1 MIVGDSVPTSRQR
14 GGAALGDGFPRQC
27 AHWLGMTG
35 AKRRGDVGIVPPTKS
50 QRVRA
55 KRADRVVRPYKGL
68 SKIPARDVEDAV
80 PYGMA
85 ENGADRVV
93 RPCKR
98 TVKGRR

>member
-1 MIVGDSVPTSRQR
+1 MIVGNGVPTSRQR

-35 AKRRGDVGIVPPTKS
+35 AKRRGDVGI
-50 QRVRA
+50 A
-55 KRADRVVRPYKGL
+55 
-68 SKIPARDVEDAV
+68 
-80 PYGMA
+80 PYGMT

-93 RPCKR
+93 RPYKR

>member
-1 MIVGDSVPTSRQR
+1 MIVGGVVPTSRQR
-14 GGAALGDGFPRQC
+14 GGAALGGGFPRQC

-35 AKRRGDVGIVPPTKS
+35 AKRRGDVASSPPTKS

-93 RPCKR
+93 RPYKR

>member
-1 MIVGDSVPTSRQR
+1 MIV
-14 GGAALGDGFPRQC
+14 GDGFPRQC
-27 AHWLGMTG
+27 SHWLGMIG

-80 PYGMA
+80 PYGMT
-85 ENGADRVV
+85 ENGADKVV
-93 RPCKR
+93 RPYKKA
-98 TVKGRR
+98 VKGHR